1 MLVYAYQCEIY
12 VDTSLVTIQYSTLH
26 LRNKRRSFVTF
37 SHLEFVVL
45 FLLSTEKKIKTKYI
59 PTVVN
64 VKGKLRIGIKG
75 FSPKGKQSIFTY
87 NFVLSDMLYDE
98 F

>member
-45 FLLSTEKKIKTKYI
+45 FLLSTEKRKSKRSIYQLLYMLKENLEVELKAFLQ
-59 PTVVN
+59 
-64 VKGKLRIGIKG
+64 KGSIQ
-75 FSPKGKQSIFTY
+75 FSPII
-87 NFVLSDMLYDE
+87 LC
-98 F
+98 